1 MNAANVS
8 AARAFSAAE
17 VVMDHAFL
25 ERLHAEIEE
34 EKERLHY
41 LQGLFQAESMPDML
55 DNAAHME
62 AVRFAE
68 ALAER
73 SAGRLRELRALAAK
87 GPDIHCFCE
96 DCGELI
102 PESRLLAAPG
112 CVRCRACQA
121 FHEGEKGRDGQDE
134 D

>member
-1 MNAANVS
+1 
-8 AARAFSAAE
+8 
-17 VVMDHAFL
+17 MDQAFL

-41 LQGLFQAESMPDML
+41 LRGLFQAESMPDVL

-73 SAGRLRELRALAAK
+73 SARRLRELRALLAEGAQVRRY
-87 GPDIHCFCE
+87 CE

-102 PESRLLAAPG
+102 PESRLIAAPG

-121 FHEGEKGRDGQDE
+121 RHEGEARRGGEGE